1 MVSKTTLNKKCLPLE
16 NAKNLCSAD
25 WLLVYCKNINDWPD
39 SWEIDEIDIEIG
51 KAIVEQ
57 FKPFLIEKIEQ
68 GRAKKTIKTYAGYLW
83 ALGSE
88 LISQLNQDETERHLS
103 ARELILKY
111 INESGG
117 PYWRHASNEADH
129 ERYDST
135 CKQLFK
141 FMITNLG

>member
-1 MVSKTTLNKKCLPLE
+1 MVTKTTLNKKCLPLKKE
-16 NAKNLCSAD
+16 KNLCSAD
-25 WLLVYCKNINDWPD
+25 LMLVYCKNINDWAD

-88 LISQLNQDETERHLS
+88 LISQLNEDETERQLS

-129 ERYDST
+129 DR
-135 CKQLFK
+135 
-141 FMITNLG
+141 